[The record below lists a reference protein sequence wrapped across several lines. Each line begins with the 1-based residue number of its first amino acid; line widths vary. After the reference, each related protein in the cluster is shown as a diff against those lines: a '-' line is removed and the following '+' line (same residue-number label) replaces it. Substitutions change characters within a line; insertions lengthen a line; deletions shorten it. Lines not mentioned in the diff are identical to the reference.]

1 MKGRKFLDAAVYID
15 TLESPTASST
25 NGDVASGGDDG
36 GSTSYMNRFKSAMR
50 SSSSGGG
57 KGTSQHS
64 ISSTFFGLRSNSP
77 NRSAR
82 PEPVYV
88 KKSLAVLL
96 VQDPTL
102 FILVKSVSVLEYE
115 VLVSLPFYLV
125 GKYNYYYCIY
135 IHVIFTIYVYL
146 YAINITEG
154 VRVYAARSTSL
165 LVTVRSTND
174 RLTDLTPPGHTPF
187 STPPTPSS
195 PTPHPTATPNGS
207 PRVRTNSTMS

>member
-1 MKGRKFLDAAVYID
+1 MFLIYVCYTLSYIHTDDLLEGVIDEVLSAYTEQACVPEDLSIGHAIVMKGRKFLDAAVYID
-15 TLESPTASST
+15 ALESPTASTT
-25 NGDVASGGDDG
+25 NGDATTGGGDG
-36 GSTSYMNRFKSAMR
+36 SSTSYMNRFKSAMR

-102 FILVKSVSVLEYE
+102 FVLVKSVSVLEYE

-125 GKYNYYYCIY
+125 GK
-135 IHVIFTIYVYL
+135 
-146 YAINITEG
+146 
-154 VRVYAARSTSL
+154 
-165 LVTVRSTND
+165 
-174 RLTDLTPPGHTPF
+174 F
-187 STPPTPSS
+187 SY
-195 PTPHPTATPNGS
+195 
-207 PRVRTNSTMS
+207 

>member
-1 MKGRKFLDAAVYID
+1 MIDEVLSAYTEQASVPEDLSIGHAIVMKGRKFLDAAVYID
-15 TLESPTASST
+15 TLESPTPSSS
-25 NGDVASGGDDG
+25 NGEGASGGGDG
-36 GSTSYMNRFKSAMR
+36 ISTSYMNRFKSAMR

-77 NRSAR
+77 DRSAR

-125 GKYNYYYCIY
+125 GKYNFCIITSY
-135 IHVIFTIYVYL
+135 ICYNNVSMYIRML
-146 YAINITEG
+146 
-154 VRVYAARSTSL
+154 
-165 LVTVRSTND
+165 
-174 RLTDLTPPGHTPF
+174 
-187 STPPTPSS
+187 
-195 PTPHPTATPNGS
+195 
-207 PRVRTNSTMS
+207 